1 MFNVTMVP
9 ARLRRV
15 ALRLEDDDDGE
26 TVRLCECTFRV
37 PALTCDLAQATTVP
51 IAAHCFDRAGLP
63 LWGVKEVRFTPPEET
78 YEVALH
84 SAPDMPGS
92 RVMLGEATVI
102 KIRVWR
108 PKETDR
114 NLALEVTTQHALAR
128 GDAADLGDIIAV
140 WVDGETLLTFT
151 AMQRDLPLVADD
163 GDANDAPAPK
173 AKGGARAH

>member
-15 ALRLEDDDDGE
+15 ALKLQDDDDGE

-37 PALTCDLAQATTVP
+37 PALTYDLALATTVP

-92 RVMLGEATVI
+92 RVVLGDATI
-102 KIRVWR
+102 LKIRVWR
-108 PKETDR
+108 PKEDDR
-114 NLALEVTTQHALAR
+114 TLSLEVTTQHALAH
-128 GDAADLGDIIAV
+128 GDAADLGDVIAV
-140 WVDGETLLTFT
+140 WVVGETLITCT
-151 AMQRDLPLVADD
+151 PIQRDLPLVADTD
-163 GDANDAPAPK
+163 DDIGRHD
-173 AKGGARAH
+173 ARAH